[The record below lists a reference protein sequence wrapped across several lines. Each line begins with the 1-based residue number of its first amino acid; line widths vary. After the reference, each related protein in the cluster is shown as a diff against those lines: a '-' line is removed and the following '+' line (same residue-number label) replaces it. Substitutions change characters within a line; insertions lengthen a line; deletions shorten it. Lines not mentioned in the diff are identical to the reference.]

1 MLPLLLALAACM
13 ALALVLVPM
22 VRARAQEPHRGNFD
36 QAVYRDQ
43 LRELDRDVA
52 RGVLN
57 DAEAASARLE
67 IQRRLLAAGAIPDH
81 VARVGGSP
89 IAAVAIALVI
99 AAGSGGMYLWLGA
112 PTVPD
117 MPITSRKIAVTTP
130 DLGADH
136 VDLAAAARQLK
147 ARLDANPSDGENWLL
162 YARTTAMMDQ
172 WNIAGDAYKR
182 AIDLGQKS
190 GDIYASYGEMLVL
203 QAHGIVSPT
212 AQIALSDALANDPRN
227 DIARYYLALAAG
239 QNGDAGRAIDMLQGL
254 LADLPADSSM
264 RDEIGKRI
272 AEAAKAA
279 GLPVPV
285 LAQGRP
291 ASVNP
296 DTTAL
301 DAAAGLSES
310 DRNDMIRNMVARLAA
325 KLDTTPNDLDGWMQL
340 GRAYAVLGDGE
351 KAVDAYER
359 ASTLRPN
366 DMAILLQSV
375 ATLLDRLKPE
385 DVLPARAIALL
396 HKVEA
401 VDPDQPK
408 VLWYLGIAAARSAQF
423 DDARKS
429 WTRLLTRL
437 PADGE
442 DAKMVK
448 DTIASLP
455 K

>member
-172 WNIAGDAYKR
+172 WNIAGDA
-182 AIDLGQKS
+182 
-190 GDIYASYGEMLVL
+190 
-203 QAHGIVSPT
+203 
-212 AQIALSDALANDPRN
+212 
-227 DIARYYLALAAG
+227 
-239 QNGDAGRAIDMLQGL
+239 
-254 LADLPADSSM
+254 
-264 RDEIGKRI
+264 
-272 AEAAKAA
+272 
-279 GLPVPV
+279 
-285 LAQGRP
+285 
-291 ASVNP
+291 
-296 DTTAL
+296 
-301 DAAAGLSES
+301 
-310 DRNDMIRNMVARLAA
+310 
-325 KLDTTPNDLDGWMQL
+325 
-340 GRAYAVLGDGE
+340 
-351 KAVDAYER
+351 
-359 ASTLRPN
+359 
-366 DMAILLQSV
+366 
-375 ATLLDRLKPE
+375 
-385 DVLPARAIALL
+385 
-396 HKVEA
+396 
-401 VDPDQPK
+401 
-408 VLWYLGIAAARSAQF
+408 
-423 DDARKS
+423 
-429 WTRLLTRL
+429 
-437 PADGE
+437 
-442 DAKMVK
+442 
-448 DTIASLP
+448 
-455 K
+455 

>member
-1 MLPLLLALAACM
+1 
-13 ALALVLVPM
+13 
-22 VRARAQEPHRGNFD
+22 
-36 QAVYRDQ
+36 
-43 LRELDRDVA
+43 
-52 RGVLN
+52 
-57 DAEAASARLE
+57 
-67 IQRRLLAAGAIPDH
+67 
-81 VARVGGSP
+81 
-89 IAAVAIALVI
+89 
-99 AAGSGGMYLWLGA
+99 
-112 PTVPD
+112 
-117 MPITSRKIAVTTP
+117 
-130 DLGADH
+130 
-136 VDLAAAARQLK
+136 
-147 ARLDANPSDGENWLL
+147 
-162 YARTTAMMDQ
+162 
-172 WNIAGDAYKR
+172 
-182 AIDLGQKS
+182 
-190 GDIYASYGEMLVL
+190 
-203 QAHGIVSPT
+203 
-212 AQIALSDALANDPRN
+212 
-227 DIARYYLALAAG
+227 
-239 QNGDAGRAIDMLQGL
+239 
-254 LADLPADSSM
+254 
-264 RDEIGKRI
+264 
-272 AEAAKAA
+272 
-279 GLPVPV
+279 
-285 LAQGRP
+285 
-291 ASVNP
+291 
-296 DTTAL
+296 
-301 DAAAGLSES
+301 
-310 DRNDMIRNMVARLAA
+310 MIRNMVARLAA